1 VPKMLSEL
9 SSGVQ
14 FSRSSNEGQLA
25 DSQNR
30 VFRVVLN
37 APGEVFDIQQYCQVN
52 IGDVHNY
59 NTNLFCVSF
68 DARFDGDSRM
78 VILCT
83 FQYQT
88 TASQSNSQDQKDP
101 KQTPPDIRPADWT
114 TIASMIEVPVYTWTL
129 LNPATGAP
137 VGVPVVPQNA
147 AGDRFDAI
155 SRYEMMVTISVQHW
169 ESNDPTN
176 NIFFV
181 GHVNDRDFTIGS
193 LICKPHTLM
202 FRGISNQPAVESWGG
217 QHYRG
222 WNSTY
227 EFCYRSNFVKG
238 LWNGFGN
245 PLVDA
250 SIGWDIAVPQTG
262 FNCLAFAPGGALP
275 EQDIFGQPLKHE
287 DGKIVDPEQ
296 LPDGI
301 AVGERVRAMVKVFD
315 YEAGGASQLPS
326 AQPIALT
333 ETGQARKSFGP
344 DAADPPVIIQR
355 YSIYTE
361 IDFANTF
368 ALRGL
373 GG

>member
-1 VPKMLSEL
+1 MLSEVA
-9 SSGVQ
+9 SGYQV
-14 FSRSSNEGQLA
+14 SRSSNEGQLA
-25 DSQNR
+25 DTQTRS
-30 VFRVVLN
+30 FRVMLN
-37 APGEVFDIQQYCQVN
+37 SPAEGFDIQGYCGVY
-52 IGDVHNY
+52 IGDPHPV
-59 NTNLFCVSF
+59 NTNVFCTSF
-68 DARFDGDSRM
+68 DTRFDGDSRM
-78 VILCT
+78 VLICT
-83 FQYQT
+83 FQYASQ
-88 TASQSNSQDQKDP
+88 ASQSNSQNQQDP
-101 KQTPPDIRPADWT
+101 KQSAPDVRPANWT
-114 TIASMIEVPVYTWTL
+114 TSTSLIEVPVYTWSL
-129 LNPATGAP
+129 LNPATGEP

-169 ESNDPTN
+169 EADDPTN

-181 GHVNDRDFTIGS
+181 GDVNDRPFVIGS
-193 LICKPHTLM
+193 LNCSPHTLM
-202 FRGISNQPAVESWGG
+202 LRGISNQPAVESWGG
-217 QHYRG
+217 LTYRG

-227 EFCYRSNFVKG
+227 EFCYRSNFVRG

-301 AVGERVRAMVKVFD
+301 AVGERVRAMVKVFE
-315 YEAGGASQLPS
+315 YESGGASQLPS

-344 DAADPPVIIQR
+344 GAADPPVIIQR
-355 YSIYTE
+355 YSIYKE